1 MLLDR
6 EWLISAHVSKIGD
19 VFLLEGRLLESETG
33 RVINAVSYDFELS
46 IEGLYT
52 RGMHNF
58 SELIMSKRIPLEVH
72 KRQNLIYF
80 KTNPSGAMVRV
91 GKDTLNG
98 VTPLAIDRV
107 VVESRPI
114 IIFKEDYQPFKV
126 KQLPD
131 DNSDI
136 IYIDLKLKVPK
147 IGNVVFNQPIP
158 EDIAI
163 VSSDGKSS
171 LLIEEGLK
179 SYKDLP
185 VGDYKLDSDLYVIRN
200 NRFRIQHR
208 KTTKSSPVFYTKKEI
223 NDRKDYYRSRR
234 IIYIQIIGGSILY
247 RSYISLR
254 SSYLYN
260 QYSSNIEN
268 ADERHRKIEN
278 LDQQK
283 PVFDVLSG
291 IIVFPIIYYHA
302 KYLEMERWLKN

>member
-1 MLLDR
+1 MF
-6 EWLISAHVSKIGD
+6 A
-19 VFLLEGRLLESETG
+19 VFVL
-33 RVINAVSYDFELS
+33 
-46 IEGLYT
+46 
-52 RGMHNF
+52 
-58 SELIMSKRIPLEVH
+58 
-72 KRQNLIYF
+72 
-80 KTNPSGAMVRV
+80 

-114 IIFKEDYQPFKV
+114 IIFKEDYQPFQV

-147 IGNVVFNQPIP
+147 VGNVVFNQPIP

-185 VGDYKLDSDLYVIRN
+185 VGNYKLDSDLYVIRN

-208 KTTKSSPVFYTKKEI
+208 KTTKSSPIFYPKKEI
-223 NDRKDYYRSRR
+223 KERSDYYHSRR
-234 IIYIQIIGGSILY
+234 MIYLQIFRNFLSHFLSISKKHKCILFIKKIIINSCIP
-247 RSYISLR
+247 R
-254 SSYLYN
+254 
-260 QYSSNIEN
+260 
-268 ADERHRKIEN
+268 
-278 LDQQK
+278 
-283 PVFDVLSG
+283 
-291 IIVFPIIYYHA
+291 
-302 KYLEMERWLKN
+302 

>member
-1 MLLDR
+1 
-6 EWLISAHVSKIGD
+6 
-19 VFLLEGRLLESETG
+19 
-33 RVINAVSYDFELS
+33 
-46 IEGLYT
+46 
-52 RGMHNF
+52 MHNF

-147 IGNVVFNQPIP
+147 VGNVVFNQPIP

-185 VGDYKLDSDLYVIRN
+185 VGNYKLDSDLYVIRN

-208 KTTKSSPVFYTKKEI
+208 KTTKSSLIFYTKKEI
-223 NDRKDYYRSRR
+223 NERRDYYYSRR
-234 IIYIQIIGGSILY
+234 MIYLQILGGSLLY

-260 QYSSNIEN
+260 QYSTNIEN
-268 ADERHRKIEN
+268 SDEKHRKIEN

-283 PVFDVLSG
+283 PVFDVFSG

>member
-1 MLLDR
+1 MRESLINYGYKLPSCSSIECEVITSMLLEQ
-6 EWLISAHVSKIGD
+6 EWLISAHVSKVGD

-33 RVINAVSYDFELS
+33 RVINAVNYDFELS

-72 KRQNLIYF
+72 RRQNLIYF

-91 GKDTLNG
+91 GRDTLNG

-114 IIFKEDYQPFKV
+114 VIFKENFQSFKV
-126 KQLPD
+126 EQLPD

-147 IGNVVFNQPIP
+147 VGNVVFNQPIP

-171 LLIEEGLK
+171 LLIEQGLK
-179 SYKDLP
+179 SYKNLP
-185 VGDYKLDSDLYVIRN
+185 VGNYKLDSDLYVIRN

-208 KTTKSSPVFYTKKEI
+208 KTTKSSPIFYTKKEI
-223 NDRKDYYRSRR
+223 NDRRDYYQSRR
-234 IIYIQIIGGSILY
+234 KFYLQITGGSVLY
-247 RSYISLR
+247 RSYLSLR

-260 QYSSNIEN
+260 QYM
-268 ADERHRKIEN
+268 
-278 LDQQK
+278 
-283 PVFDVLSG
+283 
-291 IIVFPIIYYHA
+291 IYYF
-302 KYLEMERWLKN
+302 LVR